1 MLEQDDHYLE
11 FDCYHFYY
19 YYFPQKSAQKKQP
32 AKHPVI
38 YFSGTELNFLIKLLF
53 TLD

>member
-19 YYFPQKSAQKKQP
+19 YYFPPKSARDEAASEKSSYLFFWNGIEIP
-32 AKHPVI
+32 YETII
-38 YFSGTELNFLIKLLF
+38 YT
-53 TLD
+53 